1 MVLGMCTSMMAVN
14 GNTNVDS
21 RATLSPLIATQ
32 MIESGLRWN
41 FFYYTLF
48 GGSVLEL
55 MTSTTMFWKESSA
68 SFRAKNARS
77 PDSAGGSRTTEAMKS
92 PITWIIAVWLFVYMG
107 VEGALPSSS
116 NQGTSI

>member
-1 MVLGMCTSMMAVN
+1 MLAAN
-14 GNTNVDS
+14 DNTNVHS

-55 MTSTTMFWKESSA
+55 MTSTTMFWKENSA

-77 PDSAGGSRTTEAMKS
+77 PDSAGGSRTTQAMKS

-107 VEGALPSSS
+107 VEGALPSS
-116 NQGTSI
+116 